1 MKGLVEK
8 MFYYS
13 IYFGQ
18 SIKMMVCVIHSTLGV
33 VVETFVSRMCTL
45 FWPWRHMDNT
55 IHGQLHVN

>member
-45 FWPWRHMDNT
+45 F
-55 IHGQLHVN
+55 